1 MSEGAGNFRFL
12 LLLAIARDEFS
23 FEFGAPS
30 NEMTPS
36 FRPFELREEF
46 PTSWVGALLLFAC
59 PGLDLDGLLGVCVI
73 EEDSLEDGGAMS
85 SWVLAAWS
93 LALSGL
99 KT

>member
-12 LLLAIARDEFS
+12 LLLAIARDEVS
-23 FEFGAPS
+23 VEFGAPS

-46 PTSWVGALLLFAC
+46 PTSWVGALLFAC
-59 PGLDLDGLLGVCVI
+59 PGLDLDGLLGACGT

>member
-23 FEFGAPS
+23 VEFAAPPS
-30 NEMTPS
+30 KTPS
-36 FRPFELREEF
+36 IRPFEFREG
-46 PTSWVGALLLFAC
+46 TWVGALLLLAC
-59 PGLDLDGLLGVCVI
+59 PGLDLDGLLGVCCI
-73 EEDSLEDGGAMS
+73 EEDSLDGGEMS

>member
-12 LLLAIARDEFS
+12 LLLAIARDEVS

-46 PTSWVGALLLFAC
+46 PTSWEGALLFAC
-59 PGLDLDGLLGVCVI
+59 PGLDLDGLLVGVCCI
-73 EEDSLEDGGAMS
+73 EEDSLDDGGAMS